1 MSKTY
6 FETERLIIRE
16 ADERDIEDLY
26 ELYTDANV
34 LKYNCIP
41 PLTRENIRDGIESG
55 EYSFCIKLK
64 GEGKVIGAV
73 GFCNNGNMRHDVP
86 SRCISY
92 ELNTKYTKKGYMT
105 EAVVAFLR
113 YCFEELGVD
122 VVSARVFDKN
132 ENSLRMLKRLGFTEE
147 GRLRHAVRSADGII
161 YDDCLFSILK
171 SEFENIYN

>member
-55 EYSFCIKLK
+55 EYSFCIELK

-122 VVSARVFDKN
+122 VVSARVFDEKREFTSYAEASRIHRGGKTSPRREIRRWN
-132 ENSLRMLKRLGFTEE
+132 NLRRLPVLHPEKR
-147 GRLRHAVRSADGII
+147 V
-161 YDDCLFSILK
+161 
-171 SEFENIYN
+171 

>member
-1 MSKTY
+1 MSKTH

-16 ADERDIEDLY
+16 ADECDIEDLY

-41 PLTRENIRDGIESG
+41 PLTRENIREGVESG
-55 EYSFCIKLK
+55 EYSFCIQLK

-73 GFCNNGNMRHDVP
+73 GFCDNGNMRHDVL

-92 ELNTKYTKKGYMT
+92 ELNTKYTKKGCMT

-113 YCFEELGVD
+113 YCFEELDVD

-132 ENSLRMLKRLGFTEE
+132 ENSFRMLKRLGFTDE

-161 YDDCLFSILK
+161 YDDCLFSMLK
-171 SEFENIYN
+171 SEFDNLYN

>member
-55 EYSFCIKLK
+55 EYSFCIQLK

-73 GFCNNGNMRHDVP
+73 GFCDNGNMRHDVP

-113 YCFEELGVD
+113 YCFEELDVD
-122 VVSARVFDKN
+122 VVSARVFDKKREFILYAEASRIHRGGKTSPRREIRRRN
-132 ENSLRMLKRLGFTEE
+132 NLRRLPVLYAQKR
-147 GRLRHAVRSADGII
+147 V
-161 YDDCLFSILK
+161 
-171 SEFENIYN
+171 

>member
-55 EYSFCIKLK
+55 EYSFCIQLK

-73 GFCNNGNMRHDVP
+73 GFCDNGNMRHDVP

-105 EAVVAFLR
+105 
-113 YCFEELGVD
+113 
-122 VVSARVFDKN
+122 
-132 ENSLRMLKRLGFTEE
+132 
-147 GRLRHAVRSADGII
+147 
-161 YDDCLFSILK
+161 
-171 SEFENIYN
+171 

>member
-1 MSKTY
+1 MSKTH

-41 PLTRENIRDGIESG
+41 PLTRENIREGIESG
-55 EYSFCIKLK
+55 EYSFCTQLK

-113 YCFEELGVD
+113 YCFEELDVD
-122 VVSARVFDKN
+122 VVSARVFRQKREFTSYAETSRIHRGGKTSPCREICRRN
-132 ENSLRMLKRLGFTEE
+132 NLRRLPVLYAQKR
-147 GRLRHAVRSADGII
+147 V
-161 YDDCLFSILK
+161 
-171 SEFENIYN
+171 